1 MFVESTF
8 PPETLKRQICTTLN
22 ELFLESGIHSP
33 TKTRSV
39 NQRLLHFPHADLCK
53 VKSTNPPPS
62 PVDVF
67 RPRTNPTLTLA
78 LRATIRTNHARRRI
92 LKGGVTPVC
101 SARWRFFS
109 LRRLASFLFIW
120 RHDSCLEVRRKPFR
134 SHHSVP
140 PCNRST
146 FFYANQSV
154 REVFFLRIMQKKK
167 IQRNEG
173 CRLNPKKIDDEL
185 GQLVTW
191 WSDTTPHPI
200 DLVYSNS
207 AD

>member
-1 MFVESTF
+1 M
-8 PPETLKRQICTTLN
+8 
-22 ELFLESGIHSP
+22 
-33 TKTRSV
+33 
-39 NQRLLHFPHADLCK
+39 RLVCA
-53 VKSTNPPPS
+53 
-62 PVDVF
+62 
-67 RPRTNPTLTLA
+67 R
-78 LRATIRTNHARRRI
+78 TIRTNHARRRI

-109 LRRLASFLFIW
+109 LPRLASFLFIW

-134 SHHSVP
+134 SHHSAP
-140 PCNRST
+140 PLFHRAN

-154 REVFFLRIMQKKK
+154 REVFFFTYYAKKK
-167 IQRNEG
+167 IKFDEG

-207 AD
+207 ADWNFLLLLGLVFFFGPSQ